1 MKIPTTPSLALL
13 CSAALA
19 AAAAPP
25 PSPAQPAAP
34 GTSAKQPAPAGAKV
48 DSRGFTLDERGY
60 RVSPKP
66 GVFVLPWSGGVGQ
79 TANAKE
85 IADIGAEADKWGPGQ
100 IIVLDIDSPGG
111 RVTEIFKIIDAIAKV
126 RERHRVVV
134 WVREA
139 ISAAAITS
147 MQCDEIYFRKVGAL
161 GAAMVINGADSA
173 PPEIVERFR
182 TDVAPI
188 VERNGRPR
196 AVFEAM
202 VLANAVLTYT
212 KDPVTGKVTWHDK
225 VTGLP
230 GEVVLSD
237 EKENLTFNASNALDS
252 GFSKGTADSEKELA
266 ALLGLQEW
274 YEISD
279 AGRKASAALVRNY
292 KECEKDLQLMQQG
305 MGVQRGSEVEQLR
318 YQVTALEKALAWAKR
333 CPPCATNAFGALD
346 VGDVVEQLG
355 KQLKDAKKRL
365 ADARKAGQ

>member
-1 MKIPTTPSLALL
+1 MKTIAASTAAVL
-13 CSAALA
+13 CAAALA
-19 AAAAPP
+19 LPSAPP
-25 PSPAQPAAP
+25 PSAPAAP
-34 GTSAKQPAPAGAKV
+34 AKPGAPAAGSDGKV
-48 DSRGFTLDERGY
+48 DSRGFRLDDRGF

-66 GVFVLPWSGGVGQ
+66 GVFVLPWKGGVGQ

-85 IADIGAEADKWGPGQ
+85 IIEIGAEADKWGPGQ
-100 IIVLDIDSPGG
+100 VIVLDIDSPGG

-126 RERHRVVV
+126 RERHRMVV

-182 TDVAPI
+182 TDVAPVI
-188 VERNGRPR
+188 ERNGRPR

-237 EKENLTFNASNALDS
+237 EKDNLTFNASNALDS
-252 GFSKGTADSEKELA
+252 GFSKGTADSEQELA
-266 ALLGLQEW
+266 VLLGLQEW
-274 YEISD
+274 HEISD
-279 AGRKASAALVRNY
+279 AGRKASAKLVRDY
-292 KECEKDLQLMQQG
+292 EACEKEMQLLNQS
-305 MGVQRGSEVEQLR
+305 MGVQRSSQVDQLKAQIKFVETGLS
-318 YQVTALEKALAWAKR
+318 WAKR
-333 CPPCATNAFGALD
+333 CPPCAANVFGAMD
-346 VGDVVEQLG
+346 ASDVVERLSKELKELKRQLN
-355 KQLKDAKKRL
+355 
-365 ADARKAGQ
+365 DARKAGG

>member
-1 MKIPTTPSLALL
+1 MKNIAASTAAFL
-13 CSAALA
+13 CAAALA
-19 AAAAPP
+19 LPSAPP
-25 PSPAQPAAP
+25 PAVPAQPAKP
-34 GTSAKQPAPAGAKV
+34 GTPAGGSPAKV
-48 DSRGFTLDERGY
+48 DSRGFQLDDRGF

-66 GVFVLPWSGGVGQ
+66 GVFVLPWKGGVGQ

-85 IADIGAEADKWGPGQ
+85 ITEIGAEADKWGPGQ
-100 IIVLDIDSPGG
+100 TIVLDIDSPGG

-126 RERHRVVV
+126 RERHRMVV

-147 MQCDEIYFRKVGAL
+147 MQCEEIYFRKVGAL

-182 TDVAPI
+182 TDVAPVI
-188 VERNGRPR
+188 ERNGRPR

-237 EKENLTFNASNALDS
+237 EKDNLTFNASNALDS
-252 GFSKGTADSEKELA
+252 GFSRGTADSEQELA
-266 ALLGLQEW
+266 KLLGLQEW
-274 YEISD
+274 HEISD
-279 AGRKASAALVRNY
+279 AGRKASATLVRNY
-292 KECEKDLQLMQQG
+292 ESCEKELQLLNQS
-305 MGVQRGSEVEQLR
+305 MGVQRSSQVDQLKAQIKFVETGLS
-318 YQVTALEKALAWAKR
+318 WAKR
-333 CPPCATNAFGALD
+333 CPPCVTNVFGAAEAS
-346 VGDVVEQLG
+346 DVVERLT
-355 KQLKDAKKRL
+355 KELKDLKRQL
-365 ADARKAGQ
+365 NDARKAGG